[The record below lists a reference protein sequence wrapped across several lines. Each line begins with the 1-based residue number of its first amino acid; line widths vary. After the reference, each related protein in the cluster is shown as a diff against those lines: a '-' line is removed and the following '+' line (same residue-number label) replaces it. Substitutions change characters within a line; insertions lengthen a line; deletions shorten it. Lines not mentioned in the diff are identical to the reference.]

1 MKNTTNYTERIL
13 ILLCVI
19 LFYTNLQA
27 AISQTIIEK
36 IESGTAT
43 VSDFTAEK
51 IFINENQKIKIFFS
65 SEYFDDKGIVQYR
78 IFLNE
83 KIVADSISTNFFEL
97 TPLQKGIYKIK
108 VQAFIGNEYEAVPAE
123 VTLSVGIPVGDQ
135 QKQDEAMIKFSDL
148 EIALACLSL
157 VFAILLVFLLL
168 KLRSKNSVK
177 REQNP
182 VTNEAEE
189 LKSSLANLKL
199 EIDKK
204 NSELKHHKKII
215 NELNK
220 TIEKL
225 EDANV
230 NLIEQKEALT
240 AKKVQLEDLQKQKD
254 EILAIKFH
262 DIKNPANAIHGLV
275 ELLESYDLTATEQQ
289 EIMESIVASSENIV
303 ELVQSISETF
313 AKENFDDEY
322 IFEMSSLQDIVDTV
336 ITINSAYAK
345 KKKIRLINNSSKSL
359 PKFKFDPVKIKEA
372 IDNLVNNAIKY
383 SPAETDV
390 SVRTYMTE
398 KNFYIEVTDN
408 GSGIPEKELPLIFE
422 KGVKLSPKP
431 TGNEKSSGLGMWI
444 VKKIIQAHK
453 GRIDAKSKLGVGTT
467 FTIELPIIN

>member
-1 MKNTTNYTERIL
+1 MQNLNINIKRISIVLYFLFVSTNIWGT
-13 ILLCVI
+13 
-19 LFYTNLQA
+19 
-27 AISQTIIEK
+27 ISQTIIER
-36 IESGTAT
+36 IDIGNNSITNFSEGNISLA
-43 VSDFTAEK
+43 
-51 IFINENQKIKIFFS
+51 ENQKLKIFFN
-65 SEYFDDKGIVQYR
+65 SENFEDKGIVLYR
-78 IFLNE
+78 IFLND
-83 KIVADSISTNFFEL
+83 KNIADSLSTNTFEIN
-97 TPLQKGIYKIK
+97 PLLKGIYKLK

-123 VTLSVGIPVGDQ
+123 VILYVDVPFETE
-135 QKQDEAMIKFSDL
+135 KQIAAENNYSII
-148 EIALACLSL
+148 EIVFASLSL
-157 VFAILLVFLLL
+157 ILLLFVVVLLVKL
-168 KLRSKNSVK
+168 KSKNSI
-177 REQNP
+177 QQTNTP
-182 VTNEAEE
+182 ITNEIDE
-189 LKSSLANLKL
+189 LKSALANFKL
-199 EIDKK
+199 EIGRK
-204 NSELKHHKKII
+204 NNEIKHYKKII

-230 NLIEQKEALT
+230 SLIEQKESLT

-359 PKFKFDPVKIKEA
+359 PKFKLDPLKLKEA
-372 IDNLVNNAIKY
+372 IDNLVNNSIKY

-390 SVRTYMTE
+390 SIRTFMTE
-398 KNFYIEVTDN
+398 KNFYIEISDN
-408 GSGIPEKELPLIFE
+408 GVGISEKELPLIFE
-422 KGVKLSPKP
+422 KGAKLSPKP

-444 VKKIIQAHK
+444 VKKIVQSHRGKIE
-453 GRIDAKSKLGVGTT
+453 AKSKIGIGSS